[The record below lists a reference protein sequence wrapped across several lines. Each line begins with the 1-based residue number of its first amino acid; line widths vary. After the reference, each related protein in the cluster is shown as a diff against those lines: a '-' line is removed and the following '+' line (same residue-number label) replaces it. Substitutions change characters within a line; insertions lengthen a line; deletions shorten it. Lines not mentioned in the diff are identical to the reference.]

1 MLTFA
6 YRHWEGRVPDP
17 GELRP
22 QDRELIAKIESG
34 FQSVGDLLAA
44 VKLRAALGEAIALAT
59 EANRYLGL
67 PAVGRID
74 LVSTLDAN
82 YDVNG
87 DFPDLPAI
95 AQFEAAREANL
106 AAHPDQNLEG
116 RSFLAEAI
124 ALATE
129 ANRYLDAQGPWFEI
143 KQDKAEA
150 AKTIFTA
157 LKAIDSLKIL
167 FAPFLPFT
175 SERLHTDLGYDGR
188 LFGAQKIVTYYESTR
203 SHDAVTYDHTGE
215 VGRWQPSSLP
225 PGQFLRQPSPLFKK
239 LEGKI
244 VAEERA
250 RLGQPMA

>member
-44 VKLRAALGEAIALAT
+44 VKLRAALG
-59 EANRYLGL
+59 
-67 PAVGRID
+67 
-74 LVSTLDAN
+74 
-82 YDVNG
+82 
-87 DFPDLPAI
+87 
-95 AQFEAAREANL
+95 
-106 AAHPDQNLEG
+106 
-116 RSFLAEAI
+116 EAI